1 MKTKKSAS
9 KRSGKK
15 APKLEVT
22 IFNDPVSKREKKQ
35 GSLNVSRVSTQ
46 SFVALGGT
54 KVEEP
59 PFDMD
64 DWAIAPEFSTRL
76 AACIFIRSQNV
87 AGMGYELVPKKSD
100 ARKLARPRRE
110 MGDAEKKKMVELE
123 KTIEDEKDVAEQLL
137 EKPHETKP
145 FSALLKD
152 IIADRE
158 RVGNGYM
165 EVDTSLIPVGSKPA
179 GFPLGLNRVIGHTV
193 RIKTKK
199 GGGYIA
205 RVDSQKFVHYKVWGD
220 KRVIDKR
227 TGKVH
232 PSAEG
237 PLPPK
242 FHAKE
247 LIHFEI
253 SSGRDT
259 EYGIP
264 RHLSTAPAISGN
276 RYAAERNSRYFENDA
291 TPRIAIIVEGPARLS
306 KESKDDIR
314 EFLERK
320 GKGVD
325 NYGRV
330 MIIQAGKTE
339 GSFADKESVKIKVE
353 KLTVGVSEEA
363 GHLKYQDKTETEIA
377 EAFGI
382 HPVYFAL
389 DASRASAATGRSITL
404 DQTFE
409 PDIVELEYILNNTL
423 GERMG
428 LEHVEIRLI
437 RPKTVDFEG
446 QAQIL
451 QRLQRTGGV
460 TPNDIRNFLNKPKFK
475 AAWADFPLP
484 LALQQLKVPQT
495 RAEGST
501 LIDALMALDD
511 TVSKAA
517 EGVGEDEEEDDYY
530 L

>member
-1 MKTKKSAS
+1 MSKTKPR
-9 KRSGKK
+9 KRPSTGKK
-15 APKLEVT
+15 DRPLEVT
-22 IFNDPVSKREKKQ
+22 IFNDPVSKRGKKQ
-35 GSLNVSRVSTQ
+35 GSLNVSKVSTG

-54 KVEEP
+54 QVEEP

-110 MGDAEKKKMVELE
+110 MGDAEKKKMAELE
-123 KTIEDEKDVAEQLL
+123 QTIEDEKDVAEVLL

-165 EVDTSLIPVGSKPA
+165 EVVTSLIPVGGKPA
-179 GFPLGLNRVIGHTV
+179 GFPLGLKRIIGFTV

-205 RVDSQKFVHYKVWGD
+205 RVDTQKFVHYKAWGD
-220 KRVIDKR
+220 KRVIDNR
-227 TGKVH
+227 NGKVWRE
-232 PSAEG
+232 EG
-237 PLPPK
+237 ILPPK

-247 LIHFEI
+247 LIHFEV

-264 RHLSTAPAISGN
+264 RHLSTAPAITGN
-276 RYAAERNSRYFENDA
+276 RYASERNARYFENDA

-314 EFLERK
+314 EFIERK
-320 GKGVD
+320 GKGVE
-325 NYGRV
+325 NVGRV

-339 GSFADKESVKIKVE
+339 GSFADKESVKIKIE

-517 EGVGEDEEEDDYY
+517 QGAGENEEEDDYY